1 MKAFKILLSVSAV
14 VIAMVYMF
22 NADTTD
28 ISHEGSLETVSATT
42 SKIADASVGEMP
54 SVGDVA
60 PGFTLVSNEGTE
72 VTLSDYQDKWVVLYF
87 YPRDFTGGCTIQ
99 AKKFEMDMAEYEE
112 RDTVILGVSTDS
124 VESHEE
130 FCTKE
135 GLTFK
140 LLADEDGAV
149 ADMYGSLAQGRDR
162 PTASRNT
169 FLINPKGVVAQVF
182 VKVNPTPHSKEV
194 LATLDELQAD

>member
-1 MKAFKILLSVSAV
+1 
-14 VIAMVYMF
+14 
-22 NADTTD
+22 
-28 ISHEGSLETVSATT
+28 
-42 SKIADASVGEMP
+42 
-54 SVGDVA
+54 
-60 PGFTLVSNEGTE
+60 
-72 VTLSDYQDKWVVLYF
+72 
-87 YPRDFTGGCTIQ
+87 
-99 AKKFEMDMAEYEE
+99 MDMAEYEE

-162 PTASRNT
+162 PTANRNT
-169 FLINPKGVVAQVF
+169 FVINPKGVVAQVF